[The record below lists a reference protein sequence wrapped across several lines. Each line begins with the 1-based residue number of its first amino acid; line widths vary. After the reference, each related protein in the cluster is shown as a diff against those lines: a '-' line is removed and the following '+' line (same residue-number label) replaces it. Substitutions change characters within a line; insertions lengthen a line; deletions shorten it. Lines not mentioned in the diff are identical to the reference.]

1 MALSIGGHVG
11 ATALMKAG
19 VAVEAK
25 FTPALASGSRPSVEF
40 GNARSEQ
47 GFSSFGGLRSH
58 ESFSFEK
65 SHVKSVQALM
75 PKARRSFTKRVEG
88 LVIVAAGG
96 MNIVFVSSEV
106 APWSKTGGLGDVL
119 GGLPPALAAR
129 GHRVMTVSPRYDQ
142 YKDAWDT
149 DTTVEVKV
157 GDNLEKVRLFHT
169 FKRGVDRVFVDHP
182 LFLAKVW
189 GKTGGKIYGPVT
201 GVDYQDNQLRFSL
214 FAQAAIEATRVL
226 SLNSNEY
233 FSGPYGEDVIF
244 VANDWHSALL
254 PSYLKANYKSKGL
267 FQKAKVAF
275 CVHNIAYQGRFAFA
289 DFPLL
294 NLPDTFQSSFAFI
307 DGYDKPVKG
316 LKCNWMKAGFLESD
330 ILLTVSPNY
339 AQELQ
344 DGPDKGV
351 ELDNIVVEKGIK
363 GIVNGMDVQEWNP
376 ATDKF
381 IDINYD
387 ATNVLDVKPS
397 LKEALQAEVGLPINP
412 DVPVLGFIGRL
423 EEQKGSDILAEAAAE
438 FLEEDVQLIVLGT
451 GKKHLEKQLETL
463 EAQFP
468 DKMRAVAKFNVP
480 LAHLITAGA
489 DYILVPSRFEPCGLI
504 QLHAMRYGTPP
515 IAVSTGGLVD
525 TVKDG
530 ETGYLTGVPFNVECA
545 TVDPAD
551 VAVLTKTVKRAVGE
565 YGTPE
570 YVSLIKN
577 GMAQD
582 LSWKGPARIWEEV
595 LLNLGVEG
603 SSPGEEGDEIAPLAK
618 ANVATP

>member
-11 ATALMKAG
+11 VLTKSGLAL
-19 VAVEAK
+19 EAK
-25 FTPALASGSRPSVEF
+25 CAPAVAFGSRPSVEMR
-40 GNARSEQ
+40 NAPSGQ
-47 GFSSFGGLRSH
+47 GFSSFSGLRASD
-58 ESFSFEK
+58 SFTFEK
-65 SHVKSVQALM
+65 SHSKSVQALM
-75 PKARRSFTKRVEG
+75 PKLRSRPIKKVEG

-129 GHRVMTVSPRYDQ
+129 GHRVMTISPRYDQ

-157 GDNLEKVRLFHT
+157 GDNLETVRLFHT
-169 FKRGVDRVFVDHP
+169 FKRGVDRVFIDHP

-201 GVDYQDNQLRFSL
+201 GTDYQDNQLRFSL

-226 SLNSNEY
+226 NLNSNEY
-233 FSGPYGEDVIF
+233 FTGPYGEDVIF
-244 VANDWHSALL
+244 VANDWHSALV
-254 PSYLKANYKSKGL
+254 PCYLKANYKSKGM
-267 FQKAKVAF
+267 FQNAKVAF

-294 NLPDTFQSSFAFI
+294 NLPDSFQSSFAFM

-339 AQELQ
+339 AKELQ
-344 DGPDKGV
+344 EGPEKGV
-351 ELDNIVVEKGIK
+351 ELDNVVVKKGIK

-397 LKEALQAEVGLPINP
+397 LKEALQAEVGLPPKP
-412 DVPVLGFIGRL
+412 DVPVIGFIGRL

-438 FLEEDVQLIVLGT
+438 FLQEDVQLIVLGT
-451 GKKHLEKQLETL
+451 GKKPLEEQLEAL
-463 EAQFP
+463 ESQFP
-468 DKMRAVAKFNVP
+468 DRMRAVAKFNVP
-480 LAHLITAGA
+480 LAHMITAGA

-515 IAVSTGGLVD
+515 IVVSTGGLVD
-525 TVKDG
+525 TVKEG
-530 ETGYLTGVPFNVECA
+530 ETGYLTGVAFNVECA

-551 VAVLTKTVKRAVGE
+551 VAVLTKTVKRAVAE
-565 YGTPE
+565 YGTPK
-570 YVSLIKN
+570 YFRIIKN
-577 GMAQD
+577 AMAED

-603 SSPGEEGDEIAPLAK
+603 STPGEEGEEIAPLAK

>member
-1 MALSIGGHVG
+1 MALSVGGQ
-11 ATALMKAG
+11 
-19 VAVEAK
+19 VAVSGLPKNGAFVEARR
-25 FTPALASGSRPSVEF
+25 ASTSAEISSAKMGRGFAAFQGLKASESCAFDKPNAPSV
-40 GNARSEQ
+40 R
-47 GFSSFGGLRSH
+47 
-58 ESFSFEK
+58 
-65 SHVKSVQALM
+65 ALM
-75 PKARRSFTKRVEG
+75 PKQMRSQPPRVVQG
-88 LVIVAAGG
+88 LVVVASGG

-149 DTTVEVKV
+149 DTTVEVKI
-157 GDNLEKVRLFHT
+157 GDTTETVRLFHT
-169 FKRGVDRVFVDHP
+169 FKRGVDRVFIDHP
-182 LFLAKVW
+182 IFLAKVW

-214 FAQAAIEATRVL
+214 FAQAAIEAVRVL
-226 SLNSNEY
+226 NLTSNEF

-244 VANDWHSALL
+244 VANDWHTALL
-254 PSYLKANYKSKGL
+254 PCYLKAYYKSKGQFL
-267 FQKAKVAF
+267 NSKVAF

-294 NLPDTFQSSFAFI
+294 NLPDSFQSSFAFM

-339 AQELQ
+339 AQELKE
-344 DGPDKGV
+344 GPDKGV
-351 ELDNIVVEKGIK
+351 ELDGVVQKKGIR
-363 GIVNGMDVQEWNP
+363 GITNGMDVQEWNP
-376 ATDKF
+376 ATDKYL
-381 IDINYD
+381 DINYD
-387 ATNVLDVKPS
+387 ATNVLEVKPS

-412 DVPVLGFIGRL
+412 DVPLIGFIGRL
-423 EEQKGSDILAEAAAE
+423 EEQKGSDILVEAAAE
-438 FLEEDVQLIVLGT
+438 FLGDDVQLVVLGT
-451 GKKHLEKQLETL
+451 GKKILEKQLETL
-463 EAQFP
+463 ETQFP

-480 LAHLITAGA
+480 LAHMITAGA
-489 DYILVPSRFEPCGLI
+489 DFILVPSRFEPCGLI

-515 IAVSTGGLVD
+515 IVASTGGLVD

-530 ETGYLTGVPFNVECA
+530 ETGYHTGAAFNVECE

-551 VAVLTKTVKRAVGE
+551 VALLAKTVKKAIEE
-565 YGTPE
+565 YGSPK
-570 YVSLIKN
+570 YISMIKN
-577 GMAQD
+577 GMGQD
-582 LSWKGPARIWEEV
+582 LSWKGPARIWEDV
-595 LLNLGVEG
+595 LLSLNVEG
-603 SSPGEEGDEIAPLAK
+603 TYPGEEGDEIAPLAK